1 MLIEQHIEELR
12 AELRNAVIREERDEI
27 LADLAKAEAELEEIF
42 SEPPH

>member
-27 LADLAKAEAELEEIF
+27 LADLAKAEAELEEAF